1 MRIKHTIFISL
12 LVSGWLVIGIGLLFK
27 SFGAFFY
34 FFVSGITIFAVLIGL
49 LPLLNKIKN

>member
-12 LVSGWLVIGIGLLFK
+12 LVSGWLVIRIGLLFK
-27 SFGAFFY
+27 SFGSFFY

-49 LPLLNKIKN
+49 LPLLNKIRN